1 ARVLQ
6 SRTRTRSDP
15 GRDDDLELPASARS
29 AWTDEDGVRSGSRVS
44 RSARRVAA
52 RWHDRRCDINRRLA
66 VHQERGGQARSADAF
81 LEEGQSMVLRHEGA
95 RERRCHQRACAYRRR
110 DERQRARCED
120 DTAVYGD
127 KGYANGAKKR
137 AAEAAAVLWAVKE
150 KAKPGGRLTARQR
163 ARNHRFGNVRAKVE
177 HVFRVVKCQFGY
189 RKVRYRGIAKN
200 GAQVF
205 SLLALANLYLA
216 RRTFAS
222 A

>member
-1 ARVLQ
+1 
-6 SRTRTRSDP
+6 
-15 GRDDDLELPASARS
+15 
-29 AWTDEDGVRSGSRVS
+29 
-44 RSARRVAA
+44 
-52 RWHDRRCDINRRLA
+52 
-66 VHQERGGQARSADAF
+66 
-81 LEEGQSMVLRHEGA
+81 M
-95 RERRCHQRACAYRRR
+95 
-110 DERQRARCED
+110 
-120 DTAVYGD
+120 
-127 KGYANGAKKR
+127 
-137 AAEAAAVLWAVKE
+137 LWAVKE